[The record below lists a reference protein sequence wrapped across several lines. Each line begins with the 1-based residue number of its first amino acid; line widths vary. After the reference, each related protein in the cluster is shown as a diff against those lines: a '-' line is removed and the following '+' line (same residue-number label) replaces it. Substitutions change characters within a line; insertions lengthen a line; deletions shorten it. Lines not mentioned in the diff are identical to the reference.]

1 MLFPCVNFYNRDMGY
16 ITLPGITPIIVTM
29 LLLKVGHFMD
39 FGFERVWIFLSGIN
53 QSAINNNEVM
63 FFPVGFTLE
72 NYEQVFGNKLL
83 VQSIWVSVAV
93 TILGTITNMVLTA
106 LLAYALSRKEFRFK
120 KQVTLF
126 ILFTFVFPAPMIPSY
141 LLVQKLHMLE
151 TIWALFIPTAIS
163 TFNLLV
169 LRSFFEQLPESVL
182 ESARMEGA
190 GELRTLISIV
200 LPMSKPSLATVGLF
214 YGVTNWNA
222 YMPAMMYINRNTNL
236 YPLQIKLRDMLLQSS
251 VEGSSDQLINI
262 SAYRLKMTTIIVA
275 VIPILVVY
283 PFVQGIFCVM

>member
-1 MLFPCVNFYNRDMGY
+1 
-16 ITLPGITPIIVTM
+16 
-29 LLLKVGHFMD
+29 MD

-262 SAYRLKMTTIIVA
+262 SAYGLKMTTIIVA